1 MSLQCNKWV
10 GTASAALVLT
20 RTYHTMFI
28 ITHTPSLPPQDPNRR
43 SQLWRMTSSRQLV
56 HISSSSSSSSSS
68 EREMVLG
75 VAGRLPP
82 PGQFTPLLVER
93 RRESRED
100 RQTWRFTAVRGSC
113 VLVCVCGCGCVGV
126 GVFVCLCPGWE
137 VAIGY
142 GETPL
147 CPEPN
152 TTPVTQRR
160 CSTPFHVHL
169 CTYSTY
175 SNSHTLMYVVYVRY
189 HTHTVPCVQR
199 LHTSLWRT

>member
-1 MSLQCNKWV
+1 
-10 GTASAALVLT
+10 
-20 RTYHTMFI
+20 
-28 ITHTPSLPPQDPNRR
+28 
-43 SQLWRMTSSRQLV
+43 
-56 HISSSSSSSSSS
+56 
-68 EREMVLG
+68 MVLG

-113 VLVCVCGCGCVGV
+113 VLVCACVRVRVWVCVNVCFFGGVKFVCVC
-126 GVFVCLCPGWE
+126 VCLCPGWE

-169 CTYSTY
+169 
-175 SNSHTLMYVVYVRY
+175 
-189 HTHTVPCVQR
+189 HTV
-199 LHTSLWRT
+199 HTATPIH